1 MIKVY
6 AMTCGWMTMS
16 LTSLLRH
23 ESGMIKIPVPCYLIV
38 HPKGKVL
45 FDTGLHS
52 DMISSPCERLG
63 VLAPFFEIH
72 YEESED
78 LAARLAQLDLS
89 VDDIDF
95 VINSH
100 LHFDHCGGNA
110 AIPNSP
116 VILQKAEL
124 EVAKSEVAEQIGLF
138 KQDWDLGH
146 DLIAVDGEHDVF
158 GDKTVVCIPTHG
170 HTPGHQS
177 LVIRLDGREIVLAGD
192 ACYFKRTLDELH
204 LPKSVFDEKK
214 SLNSLEVLAEFQRRG
229 ATIYYGHDPAFWE
242 NVPQAPVAL

>member
-1 MIKVY
+1 MINVY
-6 AMTCGWMTMS
+6 AMTCGWLTMS

-23 ESGMIKIPVPCYLIV
+23 ETGMIKIPVPCYLIE
-38 HPKGKVL
+38 HPKGRVL
-45 FDTGLHS
+45 FDTGLHR
-52 DMISSPCERLG
+52 DMIDQPEARLG
-63 VLAPFFEIH
+63 ILAPYFEPH
-72 YEESED
+72 YEEGED
-78 LAARLAQLDLS
+78 LATRLAELDLS

-124 EVAKSEVAEQIGLF
+124 DVAKTDLGEQIGLF

-158 GDKTVVCIPTHG
+158 GDGNVVCIPTHG

-177 LVIRLDGREIVLAGD
+177 LRVRLPQGDIVLAGD
-192 ACYFKRTLDELH
+192 ACYMRKSLEELH
-204 LPKSVFDEKK
+204 LPQNVFDEDK
-214 SLNSLEVLAEFQRRG
+214 SLDSIRLLADLQRKG
-229 ATIYYGHDPAFWE
+229 ARIYYGHDPEFWKS
-242 NVPQAPVAL
+242 VPQSPVAL